1 MTDSKYDDSDS
12 DNDYKEVIVNSIR
25 EEIYEFPVHRGLS
38 LIKCIGQVKSEFDYQ
53 AKHEYKVNTVGTGT
67 VYKVADGVALVL
79 TCAHNI
85 RHKIYECGKCNKYN
99 RKKWCS
105 QCKEALVST
114 NKQHLK
120 PTHIDF
126 KRRTT
131 TKSNFGM
138 VEYRY
143 KCEEIYVPPGYEE
156 NTILQRGF
164 DFAVLIFR
172 DDDTYYSKYCKNIQY
187 NIGREVIKSHKQW
200 CIFGYPG

>member
-53 AKHEYKVNTVGTGT
+53 AKHEYKVN
-67 VYKVADGVALVL
+67 
-79 TCAHNI
+79 
-85 RHKIYECGKCNKYN
+85 
-99 RKKWCS
+99 
-105 QCKEALVST
+105 KEALVST
-114 NKQHLK
+114 DKQHLK